1 LSQRFVLVALVL
13 ISLLVAA
20 APAAAGE
27 VTSKQGSG
35 VGSLRQAITDANAS
49 VGRDTITFAP
59 SVTGVIALEGSALAI
74 SGDTEILGPG
84 AAALTISAGEA
95 SQVIVVTPGATVKIT
110 GLTLSDGRIE
120 GGSATGGGG
129 EGGTGG
135 GGGTASTATSIGTP
149 GAAGGSGSGAGGTA
163 APIGGAGIS
172 NAGVLTLERVAVTQN
187 HAVGGKTGAVTAKGG
202 QGGTGGTAVGTAST
216 GGKGGAGGNGTAGL
230 GEGGDVLGTGIYN
243 TGSLS
248 MLDSTV
254 SANTANGGPGGDS
267 TAVAGDGGG
276 GGTGVEVGSVGGA
289 GGRGGDATAPGGH
302 GGDVLGAGIYNAGTL
317 TVTDSTVSGNQGQP
331 GPAGTA
337 TAKPGKSG
345 VNGGATQGAGGAGGE
360 PGTATAI
367 PGSGGTASGGGIFNA
382 TGGSVNV
389 TNSTV
394 AANLAATGANL
405 FAAGSIQVRSTII
418 AVGVGGADCA
428 GALLSFGYNLESGAS
443 CGLGQATDLSNVDP
457 LLGALAANGGETSTM
472 LPSPSSPAIDRGIAG
487 PATDQRGQP
496 RTLDSLGIA
505 NAAGGDGTDIGAVEL
520 PAQPAIGTAQPPVEL
535 PARPAAPPV
544 ATATRR
550 CLGKKVT
557 IEGTAKADKIKGTQ
571 KADVIAGLAGNDRI
585 SGLKGNDLICG
596 EGGKDIILGGPGKDR
611 ISGGAGADVLK
622 GGPDK
627 DKLFGGAGQ
636 DTQVQ

>member
-1 LSQRFVLVALVL
+1 LSQRLVLVALVL
-13 ISLLVAA
+13 IALLVAA
-20 APAAAGE
+20 APAGASE
-27 VTSKQGSG
+27 VTSKKGSG

-59 SVTGVIALEGSALAI
+59 SVTGAIALEGSALAI

-120 GGSATGGGG
+120 GGSVTGGGA
-129 EGGTGG
+129 EGGSGG
-135 GGGTASTATSIGTP
+135 GGGTASTPASIGAP
-149 GAAGGSGSGAGGTA
+149 GADGASASGGSATA

-187 HAVGGKTGAVTAKGG
+187 HAVGGETGDVTAKGG
-202 QGGTGGTAVGTAST
+202 QGGPGGTALAIVSA

-230 GEGGDVLGTGIYN
+230 AEGGDVLGTGIYN

-267 TAVAGDGGG
+267 TAVAGDGGP

-317 TVTDSTVSGNQGQP
+317 TITNSTVSGNQGQP

-337 TAKPGKSG
+337 TAKPGKKGS
-345 VNGGATQGAGGAGGE
+345 NGGATQGAGGAGGE

-389 TNSTV
+389 TNATV

-405 FAAGSIQVRSTII
+405 FAATSVQVRSTII
-418 AVGVGGADCA
+418 AAGAGGGGNCA

-457 LLGALAANGGETSTM
+457 LLGALAANGGDTSTM

-487 PATDQRGQP
+487 PVTDQRGQP
-496 RTLDSLGIA
+496 RPLDSLGIA

-520 PAQPAIGTAQPPVEL
+520 PAQPAP
-535 PARPAAPPV
+535 PPV
-544 ATATRR
+544 AAAARK

-557 IEGTAKADKIKGTQ
+557 IAGTAKADKIKGTK

-596 EGGKDIILGGPGKDR
+596 EGGKDMILGGPGKDR

-627 DKLFGGAGQ
+627 DKLSGGAGQ